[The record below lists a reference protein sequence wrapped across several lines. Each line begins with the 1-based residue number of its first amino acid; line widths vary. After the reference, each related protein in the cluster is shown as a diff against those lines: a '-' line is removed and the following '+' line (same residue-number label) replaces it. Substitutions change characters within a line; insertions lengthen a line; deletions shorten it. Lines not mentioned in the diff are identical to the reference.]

1 MRILKAFAWMRW
13 RVLMNSLER
22 SGARDRLERF
32 SLAIEQLGPIIA
44 AVLMIPSAIV
54 LAGAGAYGGWALAQ
68 GNPRPLP
75 FEALRFL
82 LFGAC
87 ALALFGPLLLPATER
102 TNAVRLLLLPI
113 PRPMLYVAQAATTI
127 TDPWVLLAVPA
138 VLAVPLGLA
147 AGGAFGAA
155 VVAAIA
161 GVLFL
166 VVLVGVA
173 SLATSVIHLI
183 VRDRRRGELL
193 ALVFILVIPLV
204 GILPGLLE
212 GRSRA
217 TRAERRASGAARQKP
232 AWVTTLQ
239 QRVLPLAPSEMF
251 VRSTREAA
259 ARRTRS
265 SAAPAASL
273 ALFAGVLHAVAL
285 TVFSRVLDAPA
296 ASGVRRRGAVRRARA
311 WRIPGVSPQISAVAL
326 SQVRLAI
333 RTPRGR
339 AILLSPLMVFVMF
352 GLMMWT
358 GASAHFGFV
367 SVAGGSALGIFGAFV
382 SLLAI
387 LPIAMNQFAV
397 DGAGLTLAFLSP
409 LADRDLVRGKAIGN
423 GIVAGAPALACIAG
437 GAAIFGGPI
446 GTWITVA
453 LGVAAAYLIVTP
465 VAAVLSAIFPRP
477 VDLNSIGH
485 GSNAHGAAGFLGFVA
500 FGTAGAM
507 SLAVALLAVRVF
519 RRPDLMPLFMLAWL
533 AACAAVSHLLI
544 GPAAAVLSRR
554 RENLALIR

>member
-32 SLAIEQLGPIIA
+32 SLAIEQLGPIMA
-44 AVLMIPSAIV
+44 AVLMVPSAIV

-113 PRPMLYVAQAATTI
+113 PRPMLYVAQTATTI
-127 TDPWVLLAVPA
+127 ADPWVLLAVPA

-155 VVAAIA
+155 AVAAIA

-166 VVLVGVA
+166 VVLVGLA

-217 TRAERRASGAARQKP
+217 SRAERRSRADRQTP

-259 ARRTRS
+259 ARRVN
-265 SAAPAASL
+265 AAAVPAASL
-273 ALFAGVLHAVAL
+273 ALAAAALHALAL
-285 TVFSRVLDAPA
+285 TMFGRVLDTPA
-296 ASGVRRRGAVRRARA
+296 ASGVRRRGAARRSRA
-311 WRIPGVSPQISAVAL
+311 WRIPGVSAGISAVAM

-339 AILLSPLMVFVMF
+339 AILLSPLMVFMMF

-367 SVAGGSALGIFGAFV
+367 SVASGAALGVFGAFV

-409 LADRDLVRGKAIGN
+409 LDDRDLVRGKAIGN

-437 GAAIFGGPI
+437 GAAIFGGAI
-446 GTWITVA
+446 GTWISVA

-485 GSNAHGAAGFLGFVA
+485 GSNAHGAAGFLGFIAFAAAAAMALGVA
-500 FGTAGAM
+500 VLAG
-507 SLAVALLAVRVF
+507 RVL

-533 AACAAVSHLLI
+533 GACAAVSHLLI
-544 GPAAAVLSRR
+544 APAAAVLARR